1 MSKKRQHYS
10 SAFKAKVALAAIRA
24 DETVP
29 QLAAR
34 HGLHPIQITTWKRQ
48 LTEQAA
54 ELFA

>member
-24 DETVP
+24 DKTVP

-34 HGLHPIQITTWKRQ
+34 HGLHPTQITNLETSTHR
-48 LTEQAA
+48 ASG
-54 ELFA
+54 